1 MPPLLQLTL
10 PAQAAALE
18 ARPTSG
24 KLSGEKLA
32 DLVGSSMPE
41 ASANSAPADRLGPT
55 TAPFRRLL
63 WDDLPEEWKTPVP
76 AEALADCAARM
87 GVRSVLPAVCVE
99 LPDFPWARHY
109 DRWARQPVCQPC
121 RTGDPLP
128 VVLVAIQHF
137 RGLADEGE
145 RWALSAQVERS
156 LLVQGKPLPLF
167 SRAFIPSNKNK
178 VDVDRAS

>member
-1 MPPLLQLTL
+1 
-10 PAQAAALE
+10 
-18 ARPTSG
+18 
-24 KLSGEKLA
+24 
-32 DLVGSSMPE
+32 MPE
-41 ASANSAPADRLGPT
+41 ASASSAPADRLGPT
-55 TAPFRRLL
+55 MAPFRRLL

-109 DRWARQPVCQPC
+109 DRWARQPVCLPC